1 MNAITKRPWLLTGR
15 KNTGPPG
22 KTLDLNFMNPG
33 TLDPRITFT
42 RASGAACI
50 DASGFIQMAAVNAPR
65 WDYDPVTHAL
75 RGVLIEEQR
84 TNLAL
89 WSADFTQGAIWNN
102 AAVGSGGVNVVTAN
116 QAVSPDG
123 TTTASKIVMP
133 AVSGAGNGSF
143 FYQIFTAAAA
153 PYTFSIWLR
162 GNVGGEATYISIN
175 TGTTYYVSPRLI
187 LTAQWKR
194 FTVVSPTLTA
204 GTWVVQFCTDL
215 RDTNQ
220 AATPAQTIYAWGAQ
234 VEQGA
239 FPTSYIPTTSAAV
252 TRAVDLPSI
261 QPANMSPW
269 FTPPGGSWFAE
280 FVCAALTP
288 NFQRVV
294 YFPPINAATMIG
306 SDSTAHAFSYDVGPV
321 NASANIITANVV
333 TKIASSWAAATG
345 KICLNAGAVVTTGGM
360 NNGFSGATS
369 AGIGF
374 MQAAT
379 AAPEIMSGYLRR
391 AAYWPRILSDTEMQQ
406 VTT

>member
-1 MNAITKRPWLLTGR
+1 
-15 KNTGPPG
+15 
-22 KTLDLNFMNPG
+22 
-33 TLDPRITFT
+33 
-42 RASGAACI
+42 
-50 DASGFIQMAAVNAPR
+50 V
-65 WDYDPVTHAL
+65 
-75 RGVLIEEQR
+75 
-84 TNLAL
+84 
-89 WSADFTQGAIWNN
+89 
-102 AAVGSGGVNVVTAN
+102 
-116 QAVSPDG
+116 
-123 TTTASKIVMP
+123 
-133 AVSGAGNGSF
+133 
-143 FYQIFTAAAA
+143 
-153 PYTFSIWLR
+153 
-162 GNVGGEATYISIN
+162 
-175 TGTTYYVSPRLI
+175 
-187 LTAQWKR
+187 
-194 FTVVSPTLTA
+194 
-204 GTWVVQFCTDL
+204 
-215 RDTNQ
+215 
-220 AATPAQTIYAWGAQ
+220 
-234 VEQGA
+234 
-239 FPTSYIPTTSAAV
+239 AV

-379 AAPEIMSGYLRR
+379 ASPEIMSGYLRR
-391 AAYWPRILSDTEMQQ
+391 VSYWPRALSDTEMQQ